1 MKDILI
7 KYLQKTKRFYLMF
20 SGGFDSCSI
29 LGSALEADVEVVPV
43 WIDNGF
49 NRVTEE
55 DIRAQ
60 ARNMGCGNLEVISVK
75 PATKVL
81 ENPVERCYHC
91 KGQIIHPVISK
102 KDAPVFDGTNASD
115 SGSYR
120 PGVKALRE
128 GDVRSPLAELG
139 ITKDQT
145 REMAVIM
152 GADPIIAN
160 MESCLA
166 TRFNYR
172 TEITKE
178 RLNAIRE
185 IEQLILKTTGDYHT
199 RCRMDDSDHLRIECR
214 GQTTFAKLVE
224 PVFREQIIK
233 TGKTIATFVT
243 LDLEGARKN
252 AFDKKLG
259 L

>member
-1 MKDILI
+1 MKDLLI
-7 KYLQKTKRFYLMF
+7 KYLQENGRFYLMF

-29 LGSALEADVEVVPV
+29 LGSAIEGKVDVVPV

-49 NRVTEE
+49 NRITEKE
-55 DIRAQ
+55 IRKQAQ
-60 ARNMGCGNLEVISVK
+60 NLGCHNLEVIPMGPSD
-75 PATKVL
+75 KVL
-81 ENPVERCYHC
+81 ENPVDRCYHC
-91 KGQIIHPVISK
+91 KGQIIHPVISR

-120 PGVKALRE
+120 PGVKALKK
-128 GDVRSPLAELG
+128 GGVRSPLAELN

-145 REMAVIM
+145 RELAITM
-152 GADPIIAN
+152 GADPVIAN

-172 TEITKE
+172 THITHE
-178 RLNAIRE
+178 RIEAIRT
-185 IEQLILKTTGDYHT
+185 IEQKILKETGDHHI
-199 RCRMDDSDHLRIECR
+199 RCRMDDDDHIRIECR
-214 GQTTFAKLVE
+214 DQATFQQLID
-224 PVFREQIIK
+224 PDFRHEI
-233 TGKTIATFVT
+233 TEAGKSITTFVT

-252 AFDKKLG
+252 AFDTKLG